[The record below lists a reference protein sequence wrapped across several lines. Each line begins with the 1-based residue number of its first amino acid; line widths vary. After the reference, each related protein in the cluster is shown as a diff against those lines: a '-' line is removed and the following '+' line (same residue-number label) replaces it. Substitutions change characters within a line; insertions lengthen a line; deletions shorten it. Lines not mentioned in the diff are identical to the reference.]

1 MRRDYIIKR
10 LLLIIPTILIA
21 SLFSF
26 LIIRLAPGDP
36 AIVMLGAYGSQE
48 DLDRYRQTLG
58 LDQPWYVQYLLYLQR
73 VVAGNWGDSIF
84 SHVSVL
90 GLVFSRF
97 LNTLELTAVSMLFA
111 TGLGVSIGYLAFN
124 ASRKGKK
131 ALTSLYDTI
140 TTVSFAIPTF
150 WFGLIL
156 ILVFSHYLGWLPSM
170 GFGGPQYLILP
181 SLSLG
186 MWAFGIIARQTKT
199 AMLQESTEYYV
210 KFAMSKGL
218 PERKVMTKH
227 VLRNALIPIITTIS
241 LQTTALLAGAV
252 ITETV
257 FNYPGL
263 GYLLINSIFQRDY
276 PLVQGAILFSLI
288 IFVFVNFLIDV
299 MYGLIDPRIGYEGA
313 K

>member
-1 MRRDYIIKR
+1 MNRDYIIKR

-48 DLDRYRQTLG
+48 DLDRYRQILG
-58 LDQPWYVQYLLYLQR
+58 LDQPWYVQYLLYMER
-73 VVAGNWGDSIF
+73 VVAGNWGNSIF

-97 LNTLELTAVSMLFA
+97 LNTLALTAVSMLFA
-111 TGLGVSIGYLAFN
+111 TSLGISIGYLAFN

-131 ALTSLYDTI
+131 VLTNLYDTI

-170 GFGGPQYLILP
+170 GFGGPQYLVLP
-181 SLSLG
+181 ALSLG
-186 MWAFGIIARQTKT
+186 MWAFGIIAKQTKT
-199 AMLQESTEYYV
+199 AMLQESGEYYV
-210 KFAMSKGL
+210 TFATSKGL
-218 PERKVMTKH
+218 PERKVMIKH
-227 VLRNALIPIITTIS
+227 VLRNALIPIVTTIS

-252 ITETV
+252 VTETV

-263 GYLLINSIFQRDY
+263 GYLLISSIFQRDY
-276 PLVQGAILFSLI
+276 PLIQGAILFSLI
-288 IFVFVNFLIDV
+288 VFVFVNFLIDF

>member
-111 TGLGVSIGYLAFN
+111 TGLGVSIGYLSFN

>member
-1 MRRDYIIKR
+1 MNRNYIIKR

-58 LDQPWYVQYLLYLQR
+58 LDQPWYVQYLFYMER
-73 VVAGNWGDSIF
+73 VAVGNWGDSIF

-97 LNTLELTAVSMLFA
+97 LNTLELTAASMLLA
-111 TGLGVSIGYLAFN
+111 TGLGVSTGYLAFN

-170 GFGGPQYLILP
+170 GFAGPQYLVLP
-181 SLSLG
+181 TLTLG
-186 MWAFGIIARQTKT
+186 VWAFGIIARQTKT

-241 LQTTALLAGAV
+241 LQATALLAGAV

-276 PLVQGAILFSLI
+276 PIIQGAILFSLI
-288 IFVFVNFLIDV
+288 IFVFVNFLVDL
-299 MYGLIDPRIGYEGA
+299 MYVLIDPRIGHEGA

>member
-1 MRRDYIIKR
+1 MNRDYILKR
-10 LLLIIPTILIA
+10 ILLIIPTILIA

-58 LDQPWYVQYLLYLQR
+58 LDQPWHVQYLLYMQR

-97 LNTLELTAVSMLFA
+97 LNTLELTVASMLFA
-111 TGLGVSIGYLAFN
+111 TGLGVSIGYLAFD
-124 ASRKGKK
+124 ASRKGRK

-170 GFGGPQYLILP
+170 GFGGPQYLVLP
-181 SLSLG
+181 ALTLG

-218 PERKVMTKH
+218 PERKVMIKH

-241 LQTTALLAGAV
+241 LQATALLAGAV

-276 PLVQGAILFSLI
+276 PLIQGAILFSLI
-288 IFVFVNFLIDV
+288 IFVFVNFVIDAL
-299 MYGLIDPRIGYEGA
+299 YGLIDPRIGYEGA